1 MSDRNSLNI
10 LKTTIRLLLG
20 VFFIG
25 TAVLKLMSIDSF
37 EVYIYS
43 FGIVNFVTTTFLSR
57 LLIFI
62 ELITG
67 IGLVLKIHFR
77 QIWWLAMLMMVGFTL
92 FLVYTAIFRD
102 DSNCHCFGDLIE
114 LDPTQSIIKNII
126 VLVLL
131 LMIRKEQSH
140 DYKPLLRKCL
150 VGLSLVISLVVSF
163 VLLPMDVIYNRIYSE
178 KEEVNTMAFYESL
191 NDSIYFDFLKI
202 SPEKVDDTVIFEHE
216 TRLMD
221 LGKGRYLINYA
232 LAGCK
237 YCRTGAE
244 KLTLMVDR
252 HQIPHDRVKFVVGG
266 SDEAISKFI
275 KLTGTED
282 YEHWKIPASEFMSI
296 TFGKFPLYVFIEDGK
311 VIKAG
316 DFRILDDE
324 IFISLQYYQ
333 DIRQEI

>member
-1 MSDRNSLNI
+1 M
-10 LKTTIRLLLG
+10 LG
-20 VFFIG
+20 VFFIS
-25 TAVLKLMSIDSF
+25 TAVLKLLSIDNF

-62 ELITG
+62 ELFIG
-67 IGLVLKIHFR
+67 ISLILKFYFK
-77 QIWWLAMLMMVGFTL
+77 QIWWFTILMMVGFTVL
-92 FLVYTAIFRD
+92 LVYAAIFRN
-102 DSNCHCFGDLIE
+102 DSNCHCFGSLIE
-114 LDPTQSIIKNII
+114 LDPTQSIVKNII
-126 VLVLL
+126 VLALL
-131 LMIRKEQSH
+131 LVIRKEENH
-140 DYKPLLRKCL
+140 NYRPLLRKWL
-150 VGLSLVISLVVSF
+150 VGLSIVISLVVSF

-275 KLTGTED
+275 ELTGTED
-282 YEHWKIPASEFMSI
+282 YEHWKIPAPQFMSI
-296 TFGKFPLYVFIEDGK
+296 TYGKFPLYVVIEDGK
-311 VIKAG
+311 IVKAG
-316 DFRILDDE
+316 NFRILDDE